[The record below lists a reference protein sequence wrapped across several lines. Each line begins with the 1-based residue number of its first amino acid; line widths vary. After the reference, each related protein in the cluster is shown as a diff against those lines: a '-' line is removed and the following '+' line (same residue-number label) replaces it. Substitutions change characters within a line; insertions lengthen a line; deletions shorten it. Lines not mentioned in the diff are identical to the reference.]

1 MKGTATTGV
10 IVFVLA
16 SLLASCDVLP
26 GLQPKPFTGALDL
39 PSPLQTVAPGGQVQ
53 VPVRVTFNDS
63 RVASVTLT
71 VRLAD
76 PCAKGTSDCP
86 GWDSSRYPGVSHP
99 TESYTLT
106 PASPSATLTFG
117 VDSAAPP
124 QGPFKYE
131 FVLSGQDASGKVW
144 EEVVPFYLR
153 ILRPGKTSAMEYW
166 NFWRDYMGY
175 APVREDPEWGFRA
188 WLHGRYLAMN
198 ADRRPFAH
206 DEDLSYPFSSPEG
219 QAAGRR
225 GNVGGGYEVVPSST
239 PAEQVP
245 WPVESRLFNGWV
257 ALPFHRLNMISPSTS
272 AGGFGLYRDRVPYPG
287 YSGWDLLRS
296 VSNLPI
302 SESNNP
308 NPTSGFQLF
317 PVPDKVVP
325 VNPTYYYEWPS
336 PVEPCAYPDQNPD
349 PPYLSQTGLDW
360 TQQPYGLPLS
370 ISMFAPGTNDTRVLQ
385 ARLVRLSDGRE
396 LPVCGYGSLQF
407 WNQDA
412 FAKDWGKSILKGYST
427 VFVVPRY
434 PLDPGE
440 AYRAEVRAVF
450 GGTEKAFT
458 WSFRVAPQDALF
470 PLRLSP

>member
-1 MKGTATTGV
+1 MRKTK
-10 IVFVLA
+10 VLLPLA
-16 SLLASCDVLP
+16 ALLLAACGNLSLP
-26 GLQPKPFTGALDL
+26 GLQRKPFTGALEL
-39 PSPLQTVAPGGQVQ
+39 SSPLQTAAPGEEVQ
-53 VPVRVTFNDS
+53 VPVRATFNDPKA
-63 RVASVTLT
+63 ASVTLT

-76 PCAKGTSDCP
+76 PCAKGTSNCP
-86 GWDSSRYPGVSHP
+86 GWDASRYPGVAHP
-99 TESYTLT
+99 TGSYTLT
-106 PASPSATLTFG
+106 PASPSATLTFR
-117 VDSAAPP
+117 VDPGAPP

-131 FVLSGQDASGKVW
+131 LVLSGQAV
-144 EEVVPFYLR
+144 EEVVPFYLKVFR
-153 ILRPGKTSAMEYW
+153 SGETSAMEYW

-175 APVREDPEWGFRA
+175 PRVREDPEWSFRA

-198 ADRRPFAH
+198 EDKHPFAH
-206 DEDLSYPFSSPEG
+206 DEDLSYPFSSLEG
-219 QAAGRR
+219 QAAGRI
-225 GNVGGGYEVVPSST
+225 GNVSEGYKVVPSST

-245 WPVESRLFNGWV
+245 WPVESRPFNGWV
-257 ALPFHRLNMISPSTS
+257 AVPFHRLNVISPPTS
-272 AGGFGLYRDRVPYPG
+272 AGGFGVYRDRVPYSG
-287 YSGWDLLRS
+287 GWDLLRS
-296 VSNLPI
+296 VSNLPV

-336 PVEPCAYPDQNPD
+336 PVEPCADPSQNPD

-360 TQQPYGLPLS
+360 SQQPYGLPLS
-370 ISMFAPGTNDTRVLQ
+370 ISMFAPGPNDTRVLQ

-412 FAKDWGKSILKGYST
+412 FERDWGKSILKGYST

-450 GGTEKAFT
+450 GGTEKSFT
-458 WSFRVAPQDALF
+458 WSFRVAPQDGLF
-470 PLRLSP
+470 PLRFSP

>member
-1 MKGTATTGV
+1 MTKTKLLLSSAA
-10 IVFVLA
+10 L
-16 SLLASCDVLP
+16 LLAACGNLTLP
-26 GLQPKPFTGALDL
+26 GLQPKPFTGALGTQ
-39 PSPLQTVAPGGQVQ
+39 PLQTVAPGDQVQ
-53 VPVRVTFNDS
+53 VPVRVTFNDPKVDS
-63 RVASVTLT
+63 VALT

-76 PCAKGTSDCP
+76 PCAKGTSNCP
-86 GWDSSRYPGVSHP
+86 GWDASRYPGVAHP
-99 TESYTLT
+99 TGSLTLT
-106 PASPSATLTFG
+106 PASPAATLTFT
-117 VDSAAPP
+117 VDANALP

-131 FVLSGQDASGKVW
+131 LVLSGEDATGKAV

-153 ILRPGKTSAMEYW
+153 ILRPGETSAMEYW

-175 APVREDPEWGFRA
+175 APVREDPEWSFRA

-219 QAAGRR
+219 QAAGRI

-257 ALPFHRLNMISPSTS
+257 TLPFHRLNMISPPTS
-272 AGGFGLYRDRVPYPG
+272 AGGFGVYRDRVLYS
-287 YSGWDLLRS
+287 SGWDLLRN
-296 VSNLPI
+296 VSNLPV
-302 SESNNP
+302 SERNNP
-308 NPTSGFQLF
+308 SPTSGFQLF

-336 PVEPCAYPDQNPD
+336 PVEPCAYLSQNPD

-360 TQQPYGLPLS
+360 SQQPYGLPLS
-370 ISMFAPGTNDTRVLQ
+370 ISMFASGPNDTRVLQ
-385 ARLVRLSDGRE
+385 AKLVRLSDERE

-412 FAKDWGKSILKGYST
+412 FARDWGKSILKGYST
-427 VFVVPRY
+427 VLVVPRY

-440 AYRAEVRAVF
+440 AYRAEVQAVF
-450 GGTEKAFT
+450 GGTEKSFT
-458 WSFRVAPQDALF
+458 WSFRVASQDGLF